1 MFRILVKNT
10 FTNKKFYCIVYT
22 LLAGMLSLKMVHGHF
37 DTKSFQFK
45 SFRYKSKSIRYTCKV
60 DLIQTEVVLIYEKF
74 SINVSFC
81 L

>member
-37 DTKSFQFK
+37 DRKSFQFK

>member
-1 MFRILVKNT
+1 MKAW
-10 FTNKKFYCIVYT
+10 KVYT
-22 LLAGMLSLKMVHGHF
+22 LLAGMLSLKMVHGRF

-45 SFRYKSKSIRYTCKV
+45 SFRYKSKLIRYTCKF
-60 DLIQTEVVLIYEKF
+60 DLIQTEVVSIYEKF

>member
-22 LLAGMLSLKMVHGHF
+22 LLAGMLSLKMVHGRF

-60 DLIQTEVVLIYEKF
+60 DLIQTEVVFIYEKF